1 MAKEQQNNFTAKTR
15 NATQKTTALK
25 FVVLI
30 GVVSLFA
37 DMTYEGARSITGP
50 YLAVLG
56 ASGTIVGIVAG
67 FGELVGYG
75 LRLVSGYISDRTG
88 RYWPIT
94 IFGYVVNMLAVPLL
108 ALAGSWHVAALLI
121 IVERAGKA
129 TRNPP
134 RDAMLSHATKE
145 IGRGWGFGIHEALD
159 QIGAV
164 LGPLVVTAVL
174 YFNGDYQTS
183 FAFLLVPALLALSV
197 LLVTRLSYPRPRDLE
212 AILPELETKGFPRE
226 FWLYVAAASFI
237 GAGYVDFPLIAY
249 HFEKA
254 SVVSDASIPIF
265 YAVAMGV
272 DALAALLF
280 GRMFDRIGLSVVIF
294 AALISAFF
302 APLVFLGGG
311 HFALLGMTL
320 WGIGMGAQESVMRA
334 AIAEMVPAN
343 RRASAY
349 GVFNAAYGLFWFL
362 GSAVMGILYDVA
374 LPALITFSV
383 IAQLAAVPVLFLV
396 KKNPSDVPQKRR
408 RA

>member
-1 MAKEQQNNFTAKTR
+1 MNDVVVSQGS
-15 NATQKTTALK
+15 ALK

-94 IFGYVVNMLAVPLL
+94 LFGYVVNMLAVPLL
-108 ALAGSWHVAALLI
+108 ALAGSWQMAALLI
-121 IVERAGKA
+121 IAERAGKA
-129 TRNPP
+129 IRNPP

-145 IGRGWGFGIHEALD
+145 LGRGWGFGIHEALD
-159 QIGAV
+159 QVGAV
-164 LGPLVVTAVL
+164 LGPLLVTAVL
-174 YFNGDYQTS
+174 YFKGSYQTS
-183 FAFLLVPALLALSV
+183 FALLLVPALLALSI

-226 FWLYVAAASFI
+226 FWLYVAAASLI

-254 SVVSDASIPIF
+254 SIVSDASIPVF

-302 APLVFLGGG
+302 APLVFLGSG
-311 HFALLGMTL
+311 HFALLGMAL
-320 WGIGMGAQESVMRA
+320 WGVGMGAQESVMRA

-383 IAQLAAVPVLFLV
+383 IAQLAAVPILLLV
-396 KKNPSDVPQKRR
+396 KKNPSDILQKPRK
-408 RA
+408 A

>member
-1 MAKEQQNNFTAKTR
+1 MAKELNFKPVTTTAP
-15 NATQKTTALK
+15 QKTTALK

-94 IFGYVVNMLAVPLL
+94 LFGYVVNMLAVPLL
-108 ALAGSWHVAALLI
+108 ALAGSWETAALLMI
-121 IVERAGKA
+121 AERTGKA
-129 TRNPP
+129 IRNPP
-134 RDAMLSHATKE
+134 RDAMLSHATQDM
-145 IGRGWGFGIHEALD
+145 GRGWVFGLHEALD

-164 LGPLVVTAVL
+164 LGPLIVTAVL
-174 YFNGDYQTS
+174 YVKGSYRTG
-183 FAFLLVPALLALSV
+183 FAVLLVPALVALSV
-197 LLVTRLSYPRPRDLE
+197 LVAARLLYPRPRDLE
-212 AILPELETKGFPRE
+212 AILPELETKGFPRR
-226 FWLYVAAASFI
+226 FWLYIIAASLI

-254 SVVSDASIPIF
+254 SVVSDEWIPVL

-272 DALAALLF
+272 DALAALVL
-280 GRMFDRIGLSVVIF
+280 GRLFDRKGVPVLIF
-294 AALISAFF
+294 ATVVAAFF
-302 APLVFLGGG
+302 APLVFLAGGYV
-311 HFALLGMTL
+311 ALLGMAL
-320 WGIGMGAQESVMRA
+320 WGLGMGAQESIMRA
-334 AIAEMVPAN
+334 VIPEMIPAD

-349 GVFNAAYGLFWFL
+349 GIFNAAFGLFWFL
-362 GSAVMGILYDVA
+362 GSLLMGILYDFL
-374 LPALITFSV
+374 LPALIAFSV
-383 IAQLAAVPVLFLV
+383 VLQLASVPVLLGV
-396 KKNPSDVPQKRR
+396 RTTQS
-408 RA
+408 

>member
-1 MAKEQQNNFTAKTR
+1 M
-15 NATQKTTALK
+15 
-25 FVVLI
+25 
-30 GVVSLFA
+30 
-37 DMTYEGARSITGP
+37 
-50 YLAVLG
+50 
-56 ASGTIVGIVAG
+56 
-67 FGELVGYG
+67 
-75 LRLVSGYISDRTG
+75 
-88 RYWPIT
+88 
-94 IFGYVVNMLAVPLL
+94 FGYVVNMLAVPLL
-108 ALAGSWHVAALLI
+108 ALAGSWQLAALLMI
-121 IVERAGKA
+121 AERAGKA
-129 TRNPP
+129 IRNPP

-164 LGPLVVTAVL
+164 LGPLLVTVVL
-174 YFNGDYQTS
+174 YFNGGYQTS
-183 FAFLLVPALLALSV
+183 FAILLVPALLALSI
-197 LLVTRLSYPRPRDLE
+197 LLVTRSFYPSPRDLE
-212 AILPELETKGFPRE
+212 AILPELETKGFSRE
-226 FWLYVAAASFI
+226 FWLYVAAASLI

-254 SVVSDASIPIF
+254 SVVSDASIPVF

-311 HFALLGMTL
+311 HFALLGMAL
-320 WGIGMGAQESVMRA
+320 WGVGMGAQESVMRA
-334 AIAEMVPAN
+334 VIAEMIPAN

-362 GSAVMGILYDVA
+362 GSAVMGILYDVS

-383 IAQLAAVPVLFLV
+383 IAQLAAVPILLLV
-396 KKNPSDVPQKRR
+396 KKNPSDVLQKPR